1 MRFNAKRIKRIYPFL
16 GFVTQQPFILASYG
30 LAAISGCL
38 LIWACV
44 YRVNA
49 TVSGIGFTLNQGKNI
64 RAYARVSGR
73 VHQVHID
80 TGQRVTQ
87 GQTLVSLDNQ
97 VQKIEAESNQALQ
110 KLNNA
115 MTPKQ
120 LIAMMVS
127 TQKNIDG
134 LLETQK
140 TLQKQL
146 MVNQDQLSRY
156 QRLVDNQDIS
166 QAEYLSQLN
175 QVDEI
180 KKQLFQLKGSIE
192 QKQSDLIQL
201 RLSAKSS
208 KINSDTNADLSD
220 NQLKLSRDI
229 LASTNGI
236 VSVIDVNEGDY
247 VEEGQTVATIA
258 LRKGPVLGVFLLSAE
273 AAKRIEKGKR
283 CFLSPAETPASR
295 YGYILA
301 TVQSVGELPTNPQEL
316 TRILGLEYTAN
327 SLFDEL
333 TNRSSFHEFSAFPYL
348 VVITMDRSKEGD
360 LQWTTKRPPSWG
372 FSTGGAATIDCVYNT
387 WTPISYLVPLMKKN
401 LGYGR

>member
-1 MRFNAKRIKRIYPFL
+1 MRFNTKRIKRIYPFL
-16 GFVTQQPFILASYG
+16 GFVTQQPFVLASYG
-30 LAAISGCL
+30 LVAISGCF

-49 TVSGIGFTLNQGKNI
+49 TVSGIGFTLNQGKNN

-73 VHQVHID
+73 VHKVHIE
-80 TGQRVTQ
+80 TGQRVIE
-87 GQTLVSLDNQ
+87 GQTLISLDNQ
-97 VQKIEAESNQALQ
+97 VQKIEAESNQAIQELS
-110 KLNNA
+110 NA

-120 LIAMMVS
+120 LSTMMIS
-127 TQKNIDG
+127 TGQSIDG

-140 TLQKQL
+140 TLRQQL
-146 MVNQDQLSRY
+146 LLNQEQLRRY
-156 QRLVDNQDIS
+156 QKLVDNQDIS
-166 QAEYLSQLN
+166 QVEYLSQLN
-175 QVDEI
+175 QVDVI
-180 KKQLFQLKGSIE
+180 KTQLLQLKGSIE

-201 RLSAKSS
+201 QLSAKSS
-208 KINSDTNADLSD
+208 QITSDTNSDLSD

-229 LASTNGI
+229 LSGANGI

-247 VEEGQTVATIA
+247 VQEGQTVATIA
-258 LRKGPVLGVFLLSAE
+258 LKEGPALGVFLLSAE
-273 AAKRIEKGKR
+273 AAKRLNQGER

-301 TVQSVGELPTNPQEL
+301 KVKSVGELPTNPQEL

-333 TNRSSFHEFSAFPYL
+333 RNRSTFQEFSAFPYML
-348 VVITMDRSKEGD
+348 VITMDENKKGD
-360 LQWTTKRPPSWG
+360 LQWTTQRPPSWG
-372 FSTGGAATIDCVYNT
+372 FSTGGAATVDCVYDT

>member
-1 MRFNAKRIKRIYPFL
+1 MRFNTKRIKRIYPFL
-16 GFVTQQPFILASYG
+16 GFVTQQPFVLASYG
-30 LAAISGCL
+30 LVAISGCF

-49 TVSGIGFTLNQGKNI
+49 TVSGIGFTLNQGKNN

-73 VHQVHID
+73 VHKVHIE
-80 TGQRVTQ
+80 TGQQVIE
-87 GQTLVSLDNQ
+87 GQTLISLDNQ
-97 VQKIEAESNQALQ
+97 VQRIEAESNQAIQELS
-110 KLNNA
+110 NA

-120 LIAMMVS
+120 LSTMMIS
-127 TQKNIDG
+127 TEQSIDG

-140 TLQKQL
+140 TLRQQL
-146 MVNQDQLSRY
+146 LLNQEQLRRY
-156 QRLVDNQDIS
+156 QKLVDNQDIS
-166 QAEYLSQLN
+166 QVEYLSQLN
-175 QVDEI
+175 QVDVI
-180 KKQLFQLKGSIE
+180 KTQLLQLKGSIE

-201 RLSAKSS
+201 QLSAKSS
-208 KINSDTNADLSD
+208 QITSDTNTDLSD

-229 LASTNGI
+229 LSGTNGI

-247 VEEGQTVATIA
+247 VQEGQTVATIA
-258 LRKGPVLGVFLLSAE
+258 LKEGPALGVFLLSAE
-273 AAKRIEKGKR
+273 AAKRLNQGER

-301 TVQSVGELPTNPQEL
+301 KVKSVGELPTNPQEL

-333 TNRSSFHEFSAFPYL
+333 RNRSTIQEFSAFPYML
-348 VVITMDRSKEGD
+348 VITMDKNKKGD
-360 LQWTTKRPPSWG
+360 LQWTTQRPPSWG
-372 FSTGGAATIDCVYNT
+372 FSTGGAATVDCVYDT

>member
-1 MRFNAKRIKRIYPFL
+1 MRFNTKRIKRIYPFL
-16 GFVTQQPFILASYG
+16 GFVTQQPFVLASYG
-30 LAAISGCL
+30 LVAISGCF

-49 TVSGIGFTLNQGKNI
+49 TVSGIGFTLNQGKNN

-73 VHQVHID
+73 VHKVHIE
-80 TGQRVTQ
+80 TGQRVIE
-87 GQTLVSLDNQ
+87 GQTLISLDNQ
-97 VQKIEAESNQALQ
+97 VQRIEAESNQAIQELS
-110 KLNNA
+110 NA

-120 LIAMMVS
+120 LSTMMIS
-127 TQKNIDG
+127 TEQSIDG

-140 TLQKQL
+140 TLRQQL
-146 MVNQDQLSRY
+146 LLNQEQLRRY
-156 QRLVDNQDIS
+156 QKLVDNQDIS
-166 QAEYLSQLN
+166 QVEYLSQLN
-175 QVDEI
+175 QVDVI
-180 KKQLFQLKGSIE
+180 KTQLLQLKGSIE
-192 QKQSDLIQL
+192 QKQSDLLQL
-201 RLSAKSS
+201 QLSAKSS
-208 KINSDTNADLSD
+208 QITSDTNADLSD

-229 LASTNGI
+229 LSGTNGI

-247 VEEGQTVATIA
+247 VQEGQTVATIA
-258 LRKGPVLGVFLLSAE
+258 LKEGPALGVFLLSAE
-273 AAKRIEKGKR
+273 AAKRLNQGER

-301 TVQSVGELPTNPQEL
+301 KVKSVGELPTNPQEL

-333 TNRSSFHEFSAFPYL
+333 RNRSTIQEFSAFPYML
-348 VVITMDRSKEGD
+348 VITMDKNKKGD
-360 LQWTTKRPPSWG
+360 LQWTTQRPPSWG
-372 FSTGGAATIDCVYNT
+372 FSTGGAATVDCVYDT

>member
-16 GFVTQQPFILASYG
+16 GFVTQQPFVLASYG
-30 LAAISGCL
+30 LVAISGCF

-49 TVSGIGFTLNQGKNI
+49 TVSGIGFTLNQGKNN

-73 VHQVHID
+73 VHKVHIE
-80 TGQRVTQ
+80 TGQQVIE
-87 GQTLVSLDNQ
+87 GQTLISLDNQ
-97 VQKIEAESNQALQ
+97 VQKIEAGSNQAIQELS
-110 KLNNA
+110 NA
-115 MTPKQ
+115 MTPEQ
-120 LIAMMVS
+120 LRTMMLS
-127 TQKNIDG
+127 TQQSIDG
-134 LLETQK
+134 LVETQM
-140 TLQKQL
+140 TLQQQL
-146 MVNQDQLSRY
+146 RLNQEQLSRY
-156 QRLVDNQDIS
+156 QKLVENQDIS

-175 QVDEI
+175 QVDVI
-180 KKQLFQLKGSIE
+180 KTQLLQLKGSIE

-208 KINSDTNADLSD
+208 QITNDTNADLSE

-229 LASTNGI
+229 LSSTNGI

-247 VEEGQTVATIA
+247 VQEGQTVATIA
-258 LRKGPVLGVFLLSAE
+258 LKEGPALGIFLLSAE
-273 AAKRIEKGKR
+273 AAKRLQPGER

-301 TVQSVGELPTNPQEL
+301 KVKSVGELPTNPQEL

-333 TNRSSFHEFSAFPYL
+333 TNRATVQEFSAFPYL
-348 VVITMDRSKEGD
+348 LVITMDRSKTGD
-360 LQWTTKRPPSWG
+360 LQWTTQRPPSWG
-372 FSTGGAATIDCVYNT
+372 FRTGGAATVDCVYDT

>member
-1 MRFNAKRIKRIYPFL
+1 MRFNTKRIKRIYPFL
-16 GFVTQQPFILASYG
+16 GFVTQQPFLLASYG
-30 LAAISGCL
+30 LVAISGCF

-49 TVSGIGFTLNQGKNI
+49 TVSGIGFTLNQGKNN

-73 VHQVHID
+73 VHKVHIE
-80 TGQRVTQ
+80 TGQQVIE
-87 GQTLVSLDNQ
+87 GQTLISLDNQ
-97 VQKIEAESNQALQ
+97 VQKIEAESNQAIQELS
-110 KLNNA
+110 NA

-120 LIAMMVS
+120 LSTMMIS
-127 TQKNIDG
+127 TEQSIDG

-140 TLQKQL
+140 TLRQQL
-146 MVNQDQLSRY
+146 LLNQEQLRRY
-156 QRLVDNQDIS
+156 QKLVDNQDIS
-166 QAEYLSQLN
+166 QVEYLSQLN
-175 QVDEI
+175 QVDVI
-180 KKQLFQLKGSIE
+180 KTQLLQLKGSIE

-201 RLSAKSS
+201 QLSAKSS
-208 KINSDTNADLSD
+208 QITSDTNTDLSD

-229 LASTNGI
+229 LSGTNGI

-247 VEEGQTVATIA
+247 VQEGQTVATIA
-258 LRKGPVLGVFLLSAE
+258 LKEGPALGVFLLSAE
-273 AAKRIEKGKR
+273 AAKRLNQGER

-301 TVQSVGELPTNPQEL
+301 KVKSVGELPTNPQEL

-333 TNRSSFHEFSAFPYL
+333 RNRSTIQEFSAFPYML
-348 VVITMDRSKEGD
+348 VITMDKNKKGD
-360 LQWTTKRPPSWG
+360 LQWTTQRPPSWG
-372 FSTGGAATIDCVYNT
+372 FSTGGAATVDCVYDT

>member
-1 MRFNAKRIKRIYPFL
+1 MRFNTKRIKRIYPFL
-16 GFVTQQPFILASYG
+16 GFVTQQPFVLASYG
-30 LAAISGCL
+30 LVAISGCF

-49 TVSGIGFTLNQGKNI
+49 TVSGIGFTLNQGKNN
-64 RAYARVSGR
+64 RAYAQVSGR
-73 VHQVHID
+73 VHKVHVE
-80 TGQRVTQ
+80 TGQQVIE
-87 GQTLVSLDNQ
+87 GETLISLDNQ
-97 VQKIEAESNQALQ
+97 VQKIEAGSNQAIQELS
-110 KLNNA
+110 NA
-115 MTPKQ
+115 MTPEQ
-120 LIAMMVS
+120 LRTMMLS
-127 TQKNIDG
+127 TQQSIDG
-134 LLETQK
+134 LVETQT
-140 TLQKQL
+140 TLQQQL
-146 MVNQDQLSRY
+146 RLNQEQLSRY
-156 QRLVDNQDIS
+156 QKLVDNQDIS

-175 QVDEI
+175 QVDVI
-180 KKQLFQLKGSIE
+180 KTQLLQLKGSIE

-208 KINSDTNADLSD
+208 QITNDTNADLSE

-229 LASTNGI
+229 LSSTNGI

-247 VEEGQTVATIA
+247 VQEGQTVATIA
-258 LRKGPVLGVFLLSAE
+258 LKEGPALGIFLLSAE
-273 AAKRIEKGKR
+273 AAKRLQQGER

-301 TVQSVGELPTNPQEL
+301 KVKSVGELPTNPQEL

-333 TNRSSFHEFSAFPYL
+333 TNRATVQEFSAFPYL
-348 VVITMDRSKEGD
+348 LVITMDRSKKGD

-372 FSTGGAATIDCVYNT
+372 FSTGGAATVDCVYDT